1 MIVVVR
7 GGGDIATGVI
17 QKLYRVGYKVL
28 VLEISK
34 PTTIRRMVAL
44 SEAVY
49 EKRFTVEDVTGVL
62 VDSVEEINTAW
73 ENNTV
78 PVVVDPYGLMIDI
91 VRPNVVVDAILAKKN
106 LGTNR
111 NMAPITIGLGPGFN
125 ASVDVDIVVETKRGH
140 HLGSLIFHGKAL
152 NNTGVPGDI
161 GGVSLERVIYSPDS
175 GIINNLKMIG
185 DCVEKGDRLATI
197 ADKEVVCPLSG
208 RLRGII
214 KDQTNVTKGLKIAD
228 IDPRKLEKKNCYQVS
243 DKARCIGGAV
253 LEAILMLKRR
263 IR

>member
-1 MIVVVR
+1 
-7 GGGDIATGVI
+7 
-17 QKLYRVGYKVL
+17 
-28 VLEISK
+28 
-34 PTTIRRMVAL
+34 MVAL

-49 EKRFTVEDVTGVL
+49 ERYFTVEDLTGVL
-62 VDSVEEINTAW
+62 VHSQNEIHTAW
-73 ENNTV
+73 ENNNI
-78 PVVVDPYGLMIDI
+78 PVIIDREGKMIDRI
-91 VRPNVVVDAILAKKN
+91 KPSIVVDAILAKKN
-106 LGTNR
+106 LGTNKK
-111 NMAPITIGLGPGFN
+111 MAPITIGLGPGFY

-161 GGVSLERVIYSPDS
+161 GGVSRERVIYSPDS

-197 ADKEVVCPLSG
+197 ADQEVVCPISG
-208 RLRGII
+208 LIRGII
-214 KDQTNVTKGLKIAD
+214 KDKTHVTKGLKIAD